1 VPVGSLTPGL
11 RKFIAQYLRT
21 VEQVEILCI
30 LSSRP
35 TRGWTVAEVF
45 RPIQSSEKSVTDCL
59 ENFRENDL
67 MALEPDGR
75 YRLAPKTLELA
86 EFVSELAAAYRE
98 RRVAVIETIHG
109 KSTDTIQD
117 FANAFKLR
125 KEK

>member
-1 VPVGSLTPGL
+1 
-11 RKFIAQYLRT
+11 
-21 VEQVEILCI
+21 
-30 LSSRP
+30 
-35 TRGWTVAEVF
+35 
-45 RPIQSSEKSVTDCL
+45 
-59 ENFRENDL
+59 
-67 MALEPDGR
+67 LEPDGR
-75 YRLAPKTLELA
+75 YRLAPKTPELA